1 MKTES
6 NLPAEKFV
14 FDSLGENGGLL
25 VASLVL
31 FLITLL
37 GLSFM
42 MPTTGM
48 SMEFEPLKHPSP
60 RQSER
65 DRMVKAQLLSR
76 GISDLA
82 VIRAM
87 REVPRHEFVP
97 AEDAAEAY
105 DDHPLPIGY
114 RQTISQPYIVA
125 YMTEALRLNDQERV
139 LEIGTGSGYQAAV
152 LAKVGV
158 RVFTIEIVE
167 ELAER
172 AHQTFDRL
180 GIPRITSRTGDGY
193 QGWPEEAP
201 FDAIIL
207 TAAPEHIPQPLLDQ
221 LAPGGRIILPL
232 GKTLQK
238 LIILTNTPAGI
249 QRKELLPV
257 AFVPMTGEAQTRSSS
272 P

>member
-1 MKTES
+1 M
-6 NLPAEKFV
+6 AIFV
-14 FDSLGENGGLL
+14 LS
-25 VASLVL
+25 VIA
-31 FLITLL
+31 LL
-37 GLSFM
+37 GPSFM
-42 MPTTGM
+42 TPTTGM
-48 SMEFEPLKHPSP
+48 SMEFEPLKHPYP
-60 RQSER
+60 RQRER
-65 DRMVKAQLLSR
+65 DHMVKAQLLAR
-76 GISDLA
+76 GISDRA

-114 RQTISQPYIVA
+114 GQTISQPYIVA
-125 YMTEALRLNDQERV
+125 YMTEALRLSGRERV

-152 LAKVGV
+152 LARLGV

-167 ELAER
+167 ELAQR
-172 AHQTFDRL
+172 ARHTFDRL
-180 GIPRITSRTGDGY
+180 GIPHITSRAGDGY
-193 QGWPEEAP
+193 QGWPEGAP

-221 LAPGGRIILPL
+221 LAPGGRMILPM

-238 LIILTNTPAGI
+238 LIMLTNTLSGI

-257 AFVPMTGEAQTRSSS
+257 AFVPMTGKAQTRPSSQ
-272 P
+272 

>member
-1 MKTES
+1 M
-6 NLPAEKFV
+6 AIF
-14 FDSLGENGGLL
+14 
-25 VASLVL
+25 AL

-37 GLSFM
+37 SLSFV
-42 MPTTGM
+42 MPVTGM
-48 SMEFEPLKHPSP
+48 SMKFEPLVHPHP

-65 DRMVKAQLLSR
+65 DHMVKAQLLTR
-76 GISDLA
+76 GISDQA

-87 REVPRHEFVP
+87 RAVPRHEFVP
-97 AEDAAEAY
+97 VEDAAEAY

-114 RQTISQPYIVA
+114 GQTISQPYIVA
-125 YMTEALRLNDQERV
+125 YMTEALRLSERERV

-152 LAKVGV
+152 LAQLGV

-172 AHQTFDRL
+172 ARQTFDRL
-180 GIPRITSRTGDGY
+180 GIPHVTSRAGDGY
-193 QGWPEEAP
+193 QGWPEAAP

-221 LAPGGRIILPL
+221 LAPGGRMILPL

-238 LIILTNTPAGI
+238 LVILTNTPAGI

-257 AFVPMTGEAQTRSSS
+257 AFVPMTGEVQTRPSNR
-272 P
+272 

>member
-1 MKTES
+1 M
-6 NLPAEKFV
+6 AIF
-14 FDSLGENGGLL
+14 
-25 VASLVL
+25 AL

-37 GLSFM
+37 SLSFV
-42 MPTTGM
+42 MPVTGM
-48 SMEFEPLKHPSP
+48 SMKFEPLVHPHP

-65 DRMVKAQLLSR
+65 DHMVKAQLLTR
-76 GISDLA
+76 GISDQA

-87 REVPRHEFVP
+87 RAVPRHEFVP
-97 AEDAAEAY
+97 VEDAAEAY

-114 RQTISQPYIVA
+114 GQTISQPYIVA
-125 YMTEALRLNDQERV
+125 YMTEALRLSERERV

-152 LAKVGV
+152 LAQLGV

-172 AHQTFDRL
+172 ARQTFDRL
-180 GIPRITSRTGDGY
+180 GIPHVTSRAGDGY
-193 QGWPEEAP
+193 QGWPEQAP

-221 LAPGGRIILPL
+221 LAPGGRMILPL

-238 LIILTNTPAGI
+238 LVILTNTPAGI

-257 AFVPMTGEAQTRSSS
+257 AFVPMTGEVQTRPSSQ
-272 P
+272 

>member
-1 MKTES
+1 MAI
-6 NLPAEKFV
+6 LA
-14 FDSLGENGGLL
+14 L
-25 VASLVL
+25 V
-31 FLITLL
+31 LITLL
-37 GLSFM
+37 GLPFVIPM
-42 MPTTGM
+42 TGM
-48 SMEFEPLKHPSP
+48 SMEFEPLAHPSP

-65 DRMVKAQLLSR
+65 DHMVKEQLLTR
-76 GISDLA
+76 GVGDQA

-97 AEDAAEAY
+97 AEDSAEAY

-114 RQTISQPYIVA
+114 GQTISQPYIVA
-125 YMTEALRLNDQERV
+125 YMTEALRLNERDRV

-152 LAKVGV
+152 LAKLGV

-167 ELAER
+167 GLAER
-172 AHQTFDRL
+172 ARRTFDRL
-180 GIPRITSRTGDGY
+180 GMPHITSRAGDGY

-221 LAPGGRIILPL
+221 LAPGGRMILPL

-238 LIILTNTPAGI
+238 LILLTNAPEGI
-249 QRKELLPV
+249 RRKELLPV
-257 AFVPMTGEAQTRSSS
+257 AFVPMTGEAQTGS
-272 P
+272 PDH

>member
-1 MKTES
+1 M
-6 NLPAEKFV
+6 AIF
-14 FDSLGENGGLL
+14 
-25 VASLVL
+25 AL

-37 GLSFM
+37 SLSFV
-42 MPTTGM
+42 MPVTGM
-48 SMEFEPLKHPSP
+48 SMKFEPLVHPHP

-65 DRMVKAQLLSR
+65 DHMVKAQLLTR
-76 GISDLA
+76 GISDQA

-87 REVPRHEFVP
+87 RAVPRHEFVP
-97 AEDAAEAY
+97 VEDAAEAY

-114 RQTISQPYIVA
+114 GQTISQPYIVA
-125 YMTEALRLNDQERV
+125 YMTEALRLSERERV

-152 LAKVGV
+152 LAQLGV

-172 AHQTFDRL
+172 ARQTFDRL
-180 GIPRITSRTGDGY
+180 GVPHVTSRAGDGY
-193 QGWPEEAP
+193 QGWPEAAP

-221 LAPGGRIILPL
+221 LAPGGRMILPL

-238 LIILTNTPAGI
+238 LVILTNTPAGI

-257 AFVPMTGEAQTRSSS
+257 AFVPMTGEVQTRPSSQ
-272 P
+272 

>member
-1 MKTES
+1 MAIFV
-6 NLPAEKFV
+6 LPVIA
-14 FDSLGENGGLL
+14 
-25 VASLVL
+25 
-31 FLITLL
+31 LL

-42 MPTTGM
+42 TPTTGIG
-48 SMEFEPLKHPSP
+48 MEFEPPAHPYP
-60 RQSER
+60 RQRER
-65 DRMVKAQLLSR
+65 DHMVKAQLLTR
-76 GISDLA
+76 GISDRA

-105 DDHPLPIGY
+105 DDHPLPIGFG
-114 RQTISQPYIVA
+114 QTISQPYIVA
-125 YMTEALRLNDQERV
+125 YMTEALGLNEHERV

-152 LAKVGV
+152 LAKLGV
-158 RVFTIEIVE
+158 KVFTIEIVE
-167 ELAER
+167 ELAQR
-172 AHQTFDRL
+172 ARRTFDRL
-180 GIPRITSRTGDGY
+180 GIPHIISRAGDGY

-221 LAPGGRIILPL
+221 LAPGGRMILPL

-238 LIILTNTPAGI
+238 LIMLTNTSTGI

-257 AFVPMTGEAQTRSSS
+257 AFVPMTGEAQTGS
-272 P
+272 PKPSPLAGEGGVRGKKRKNANE